1 VSRRLW
7 DRLGTRRAL
16 RGIASHLAAHIEP
29 LVRALSLI
37 PKIMLFIVCA
47 SLFLYVVGRLLA
59 NQDPTAILYAMLA
72 MLGRFLGALATP
84 AEPNAAN
91 IWALI
96 AVAVVVAT
104 AFRWKDSMYYLLAS
118 YIISI
123 IMGMI
128 LALTSPILGLRQPM
142 PQGLQLGSGIADIFL
157 FGLLGLLSLNRLI
170 LGTII
175 SWAGSQLTE
184 LIFLAAAMSALGL
197 AAMYVDKRAAVEES
211 QLARL
216 PEIMSDPRLDQKRKM
231 EMLERAS
238 RMKIVRMP
246 EKDLVRYALLGGGL
260 GVLAG
265 AILFRHKIRDLG
277 FLAWATIATII
288 SLYVLLGG
296 A

>member
-1 VSRRLW
+1 
-7 DRLGTRRAL
+7 L

-47 SLFLYVVGRLLA
+47 SLFLYVVGRLLQ

-123 IMGMI
+123 IMGMV

-142 PQGLQLGSGIADIFL
+142 PPGLTGILL
-157 FGLLGLLSLNRLI
+157 FGFLGLLSLNRLI
-170 LGTII
+170 LRTII

-184 LIFLAAAMSALGL
+184 LIFLAVAMSALGL
-197 AAMYVDKRAAVEES
+197 AAMYVDKRVAVEES

-288 SLYVLLGG
+288 SLHVLLGG